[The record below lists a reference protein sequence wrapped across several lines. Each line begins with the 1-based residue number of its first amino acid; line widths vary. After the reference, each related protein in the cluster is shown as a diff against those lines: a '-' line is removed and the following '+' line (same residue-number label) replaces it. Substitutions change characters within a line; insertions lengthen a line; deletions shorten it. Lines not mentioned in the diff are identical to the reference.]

1 MYRYK
6 LAEEAPSKLSS
17 VKQFHVKRM
26 QGFDQI
32 EDLLGQIKPLLDD
45 DKAETEQYYKENPT
59 SYAVVYGTD
68 LIADYLNDIIAVL
81 KTNEDDN

>member
-45 DKAETEQYYKENPT
+45 ANNTLCTDASSRCPVYH
-59 SYAVVYGTD
+59 VVPCTHRSSTIGIY
-68 LIADYLNDIIAVL
+68 V
-81 KTNEDDN
+81 